1 MTTPLL
7 TTKLYIPP
15 VRLELVLRPR
25 LIERLKAGLHRKL
38 ALIAA
43 PAGFGKTTL
52 VSEWVQQS
60 EQPVAWL
67 SLDENDNDLLRFL
80 TYLTAVLKRI
90 DEDIAVDIH
99 GALRASQ
106 SPPVEILLPMLVNEM
121 AAVETDRAE
130 LGRSVIDQM

>member
-7 TTKLYIPP
+7 TTKLDLPL

-25 LIERLKAGLHRKL
+25 LIERLKAGLHPKL
-38 ALIAA
+38 TLIGA
-43 PAGFGKTTL
+43 PAGFGKGTL
-52 VSEWVQQS
+52 LSEWVQQS

-99 GALRASQ
+99 GALQASQ